1 MMEYVRI
8 MAHFQYN
15 GGFGGMAPPLYDMPT
30 YPHQAGYGA
39 EAGHCLNFS
48 PIQQGLATPT
58 PTQMSFQQSMDMGS
72 MPQVPV
78 ALPGNWPQQPT
89 PLPSQP
95 QVQFSSNLGYT
106 PSMPARSDTM
116 QSAGDNIGSPTASS
130 PSDVKDEDTVTLSPS
145 SYFWNEM
152 TLPSC
157 SDASGTCQCGDGCA
171 CVGCLT
177 HGGHTGEPLDDT
189 TTTTT
194 TATAEHDPFLNF
206 DSSLALNMNDPTHF
220 LSFNPDPS

>member
-30 YPHQAGYGA
+30 YPHQPGYGA
-39 EAGHCLNFS
+39 EAGMNFNS
-48 PIQQGLATPT
+48 LQQSLTAST
-58 PTQMSFQQSMDMGS
+58 PTQMSFQQSMDVPNMV
-72 MPQVPV
+72 QVPM
-78 ALPGNWPQQPT
+78 ALPGNWPQQLT
-89 PLPSQP
+89 SLPNQP
-95 QVQFSSNLGYT
+95 QARFSNSGSLGYNT
-106 PSMPARSDTM
+106 PSMPTPSD
-116 QSAGDNIGSPTASS
+116 SLRKAGDVMDSPAASS
-130 PSDVKDEDTVTLSPS
+130 PNDTKDEDTVTLSPS

-177 HGGHTGEPLDDT
+177 HGGHTGERLDDT
-189 TTTTT
+189 TT
-194 TATAEHDPFLNF
+194 TAEHDPFLSF
-206 DSSLALNMNDPTHF
+206 DTSLALNMNNPADF
-220 LSFNPDPS
+220 LSFNSDPS